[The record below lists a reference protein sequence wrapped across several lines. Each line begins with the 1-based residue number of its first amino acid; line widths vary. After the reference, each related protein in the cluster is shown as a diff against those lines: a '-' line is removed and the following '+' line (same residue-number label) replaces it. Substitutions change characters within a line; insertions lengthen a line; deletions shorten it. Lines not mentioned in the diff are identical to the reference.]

1 MHKLHWWP
9 AKKGKPPFRPGA
21 LLLSFRK
28 NWGKFNLDKMQL
40 GYEWINN
47 MQPLKVNGT
56 VVELQPYQA
65 CIVKLKN

>member
-1 MHKLHWWP
+1 LYP
-9 AKKGKPPFRPGA
+9 AIIHPKKQIQ
-21 LLLSFRK
+21 LLILTPK
-28 NWGKFNLDKMQL
+28 KTGGKFNLDKMQL
-40 GYEWINN
+40 GDEWINN